1 MYLFILKISTLN
13 SFTKLAIFSSVILLF
28 ACNAT
33 KVSMKSV
40 SQKLKKSPV
49 FTHNHIGFSLYDIS
63 ENKTLL
69 EHNADRY
76 FIPASNTKLFTFYAS
91 LKILGD
97 SIPAFHYQISEDS
110 LILWGTGDPSFL
122 NPDLPKSKAYDFL
135 KNSSQKIYFSNDNF
149 SGSFFGNGWS
159 WDDYNDYYSA
169 EISSFPIHGN
179 IVRFTGNKE
188 NSLKITPNFF
198 TEKTYNWSKLN
209 IFSVQR
215 DLATNL
221 FSYPAGKEIKTDY
234 QQDVPYK
241 TGVEVTT
248 ALLTDTLKKEVT
260 LINKPLGKTA
270 KIFYSLPSDT
280 LYKRM
285 LHVSDNMIA
294 EQLILLN
301 SNALS
306 GILNTEIGI
315 DSVIKKYLSDL
326 PDAPKWVDGSGLSRQ
341 NLFTP
346 RSIVALLKKI
356 YEIVPEERL
365 FKLLPAA
372 GQSGTLKTLLK
383 TEKPFIFAKSGSLN
397 NNYCLSGFL
406 VTKKGKTLIFSVMN
420 NNFVNSTSNIR
431 KEVIKI
437 LQEIYD
443 NN

>member
-1 MYLFILKISTLN
+1 MAVLF
-13 SFTKLAIFSSVILLF
+13 F

-40 SQKLKKSPV
+40 YRKLNESPV
-49 FTHNHIGFSLYDIS
+49 FVHNHTGFSLYDIS
-63 ENKTLL
+63 EKKTLL

-91 LKILGD
+91 LKLLGD
-97 SIPAFHYQISEDS
+97 SIPAFHYQISGDS
-110 LILWGTGDPSFL
+110 LIFWGTGDPSFL
-122 NPDLPKSKAYDFL
+122 NPDLPKSKAFEFL
-135 KNSSQKIYFSNDNF
+135 KNRPEKLYFSNDNF
-149 SGSFFGNGWS
+149 TGSFFGNGWS
-159 WDDYNDYYSA
+159 WDDYNDYYAA

-188 NSLKITPNFF
+188 NTLKVTPNFF
-198 TEKTYNWSKLN
+198 SEKTYNWSKSAT
-209 IFSVQR
+209 FSVQR
-215 DLATNL
+215 DLGANL
-221 FSYPAGKEIKTDY
+221 FSYPAGKEINPKY
-234 QQDVPYK
+234 VQDVPFK
-241 TGVEVTT
+241 TGAEVITG
-248 ALLTDTLKKEVT
+248 LLTDTLKKEVI
-260 LINKPLGKTA
+260 LINKPLTETA
-270 KIFYSLPSDT
+270 KIFYSLPADT

-294 EQLILLN
+294 EQLMLLN

-306 GILNTEIGI
+306 NNLNTEIGI
-315 DSVIKKYLSDL
+315 DSVEKKYLFDL
-326 PDAPKWVDGSGLSRQ
+326 LDSPKWVDGSGLSRQ

-346 RSIVALLKKI
+346 RSIVALLRKI

-372 GQSGTLKTLLK
+372 GKSGTLKNLLK
-383 TEKPFIFAKSGSLN
+383 TDKPFIFAKSGSLN

-406 VTKKGKTLIFSVMN
+406 ITKKGKTLIFSMMN
-420 NNFVNSTSNIR
+420 NDFVNSTSDIR

-437 LQEIYD
+437 LQEIHD

>member
-1 MYLFILKISTLN
+1 MAVLF
-13 SFTKLAIFSSVILLF
+13 F

-40 SQKLKKSPV
+40 YRKLNESPV
-49 FTHNHIGFSLYDIS
+49 FIHNHTGFSLYDIS
-63 ENKTLL
+63 EKKTLL
-69 EHNADRY
+69 EYNANRY

-97 SIPAFHYQISEDS
+97 SIPAFHYQISGDS

-122 NPDLPKSKAYDFL
+122 NPDLPKSKAFDFL
-135 KNSSQKIYFSNDNF
+135 KNRPEKLYFSNDNF
-149 SGSFFGNGWS
+149 TGSFFGNGWS
-159 WDDYNDYYSA
+159 WDDYNDYYAA

-188 NSLKITPNFF
+188 NTLKVTPNFF
-198 TEKTYNWSKLN
+198 SEKTYNWSKSAT
-209 IFSVQR
+209 FSVQR
-215 DLATNL
+215 DLGANL
-221 FSYPAGKEIKTDY
+221 FSYPAGKEINPKY
-234 QQDVPYK
+234 VQDVPFK
-241 TGVEVTT
+241 TGAEVITG
-248 ALLTDTLKKEVT
+248 LLTDTLKKEVI
-260 LINKPLGKTA
+260 LINKPLEKTA
-270 KIFYSLPSDT
+270 KIFYSLPADT

-294 EQLILLN
+294 EQLMLLN

-306 GILNTEIGI
+306 NNLNTEIGI
-315 DSVIKKYLSDL
+315 DSVEKKYLFDL
-326 PDAPKWVDGSGLSRQ
+326 LDSPKWVDGSGLSRQ

-346 RSIVALLKKI
+346 RSIVALLHKI

-372 GQSGTLKTLLK
+372 GKSGTLKNLLK
-383 TEKPFIFAKSGSLN
+383 TDKPFIFAKSGSLN

-406 VTKKGKTLIFSVMN
+406 ITEKGKTLIFSMMN
-420 NNFVNSTSNIR
+420 NNFVNSISDIR

-437 LQEIYD
+437 LQEIHD

>member
-1 MYLFILKISTLN
+1 MAVLF
-13 SFTKLAIFSSVILLF
+13 F

-40 SQKLKKSPV
+40 YRKLNESPV
-49 FTHNHIGFSLYDIS
+49 FIHNHTGFSLYDIS
-63 ENKTLL
+63 EKKTLL
-69 EHNADRY
+69 EYNANRY

-97 SIPAFHYQISEDS
+97 SIPAFHYQISGDS
-110 LILWGTGDPSFL
+110 LIFWGTGDPSFL
-122 NPDLPKSKAYDFL
+122 NPDLPKSKAFDFL
-135 KNSSQKIYFSNDNF
+135 KNRPEKLYFSNDNF
-149 SGSFFGNGWS
+149 TGSFFGNGWS
-159 WDDYNDYYSA
+159 WDDYNDYYAA

-188 NSLKITPNFF
+188 NTLKVTPNFF
-198 TEKTYNWSKLN
+198 SEKTYNWSKSAT
-209 IFSVQR
+209 FSVQR
-215 DLATNL
+215 DLGANL
-221 FSYPAGKEIKTDY
+221 FSYPAGKEINPKY
-234 QQDVPYK
+234 VQDVPFK
-241 TGVEVTT
+241 TGAEVITG
-248 ALLTDTLKKEVT
+248 LLTDTLKKEVI
-260 LINKPLGKTA
+260 LINKPLTETA
-270 KIFYSLPSDT
+270 KIFYSLPADT

-294 EQLILLN
+294 EQLMLLN

-306 GILNTEIGI
+306 NNLNTEIGI
-315 DSVIKKYLSDL
+315 DSVEKKYLFDL
-326 PDAPKWVDGSGLSRQ
+326 LDSPKWVDGSGLSRQ

-346 RSIVALLKKI
+346 RSIVALLHKI

-372 GQSGTLKTLLK
+372 GKSGTLKNLLK
-383 TEKPFIFAKSGSLN
+383 TDKPFIFAKSGSLN

-406 VTKKGKTLIFSVMN
+406 ITKKGKTLIFSMMN
-420 NNFVNSTSNIR
+420 NDFVNSTSDIR

-437 LQEIYD
+437 LQEIHD

>member
-1 MYLFILKISTLN
+1 MAVLF
-13 SFTKLAIFSSVILLF
+13 F

-40 SQKLKKSPV
+40 YRKLNESPV
-49 FTHNHIGFSLYDIS
+49 FIHNHTGFSLYDIS
-63 ENKTLL
+63 EKKTLL
-69 EHNADRY
+69 EYNANRY

-97 SIPAFHYQISEDS
+97 SIPAFHYQISGDS

-122 NPDLPKSKAYDFL
+122 NPDLPKSKAFEFL
-135 KNSSQKIYFSNDNF
+135 KNRPEKLYFSNDNF
-149 SGSFFGNGWS
+149 TSSFFGNGWS
-159 WDDYNDYYSA
+159 WDDYNDYYAA

-188 NSLKITPNFF
+188 NTLKVTPNFF
-198 TEKTYNWSKLN
+198 SEKTYNWSKSAT
-209 IFSVQR
+209 FSVHR
-215 DLATNL
+215 DLGANL
-221 FSYPAGKEIKTDY
+221 FSYPAGKEINPKY
-234 QQDVPYK
+234 VQDVPFK
-241 TGVEVTT
+241 TGAEVITG
-248 ALLTDTLKKEVT
+248 LLTDTLKKEVI
-260 LINKPLGKTA
+260 LINKPLTETA
-270 KIFYSLPSDT
+270 KIFYSLPADT

-294 EQLILLN
+294 EQLMLLN

-306 GILNTEIGI
+306 NNLNTEIGI
-315 DSVIKKYLSDL
+315 DSVEKKYLFDL
-326 PDAPKWVDGSGLSRQ
+326 PDSPKWVDGSGLSRQ

-346 RSIVALLKKI
+346 RSIVALLRKI

-372 GQSGTLKTLLK
+372 GKSGTLKKLLK
-383 TEKPFIFAKSGSLN
+383 TDKPFIFAKSGSLN

-406 VTKKGKTLIFSVMN
+406 ITKKGKTLIFSMMN
-420 NNFVNSTSNIR
+420 NDFVNSTSDIR

-437 LQEIYD
+437 LQEIRD

>member
-1 MYLFILKISTLN
+1 
-13 SFTKLAIFSSVILLF
+13 
-28 ACNAT
+28 
-33 KVSMKSV
+33 MKSV
-40 SQKLKKSPV
+40 YRKLNESPV
-49 FTHNHIGFSLYDIS
+49 FIHNHTGFSLYDIS
-63 ENKTLL
+63 EKKTLL
-69 EHNADRY
+69 EYNANRY

-97 SIPAFHYQISEDS
+97 SIPAFHYQISGDS

-122 NPDLPKSKAYDFL
+122 NPDLPKSKAFDFL
-135 KNSSQKIYFSNDNF
+135 KNRPEKLYFSNDNF
-149 SGSFFGNGWS
+149 TGSFFGNGWS
-159 WDDYNDYYSA
+159 WDDYNDYYAA

-188 NSLKITPNFF
+188 NTLKVTPNFF
-198 TEKTYNWSKLN
+198 SEKTYNWSKSAT
-209 IFSVQR
+209 FSVQR
-215 DLATNL
+215 DLGANL
-221 FSYPAGKEIKTDY
+221 FSYPAGKEINPKY
-234 QQDVPYK
+234 VQDVPFK
-241 TGVEVTT
+241 TGAEVITG
-248 ALLTDTLKKEVT
+248 LLTDTLKKEVI
-260 LINKPLGKTA
+260 LINKPLTETA
-270 KIFYSLPSDT
+270 KIFYSLPADT

-294 EQLILLN
+294 EQLMLLN

-306 GILNTEIGI
+306 NNLNTEIGI
-315 DSVIKKYLSDL
+315 DSVEKKYFFDL

-346 RSIVALLKKI
+346 RSIVALLHKI

-372 GQSGTLKTLLK
+372 GKSGTLKNLLK
-383 TEKPFIFAKSGSLN
+383 TDKPFIFAKSGSLN

-406 VTKKGKTLIFSVMN
+406 ITEKGKTLIFSMMN
-420 NNFVNSTSNIR
+420 NNFVNSISDIR

-437 LQEIYD
+437 LQEIRD

>member
-1 MYLFILKISTLN
+1 MAVLF
-13 SFTKLAIFSSVILLF
+13 F

-40 SQKLKKSPV
+40 YRKLNESPV
-49 FTHNHIGFSLYDIS
+49 FIHNHTGFSLYDIS
-63 ENKTLL
+63 EKKTLL
-69 EHNADRY
+69 EYNANRY

-97 SIPAFHYQISEDS
+97 SIPAFHYQISGDS
-110 LILWGTGDPSFL
+110 LIFWGTGDPSFL
-122 NPDLPKSKAYDFL
+122 NPDLPKSKAFEFL
-135 KNSSQKIYFSNDNF
+135 KNRPEKLYFSNDNF
-149 SGSFFGNGWS
+149 TGSFFGNGWS
-159 WDDYNDYYSA
+159 WDDYNDYYAA

-188 NSLKITPNFF
+188 NTLKVTPNFF
-198 TEKTYNWSKLN
+198 SEKTYNWSKSAT
-209 IFSVQR
+209 FSVQR
-215 DLATNL
+215 DLGANL
-221 FSYPAGKEIKTDY
+221 FSYPAGKEINPKY
-234 QQDVPYK
+234 VQDVPFK
-241 TGVEVTT
+241 TGAEVITG
-248 ALLTDTLKKEVT
+248 LLTDTLKKEVI
-260 LINKPLGKTA
+260 LINKPLTETA
-270 KIFYSLPSDT
+270 KIFYSLPADT

-294 EQLILLN
+294 EQLMLLN

-306 GILNTEIGI
+306 NNLNTEIGI
-315 DSVIKKYLSDL
+315 DSVEKKYLFDL
-326 PDAPKWVDGSGLSRQ
+326 LDSPKWVDGSGLSRQ

-346 RSIVALLKKI
+346 RSIVALLHKI

-372 GQSGTLKTLLK
+372 GKSGTLKNLLK
-383 TEKPFIFAKSGSLN
+383 TDKPFIFAKSGSLN

-406 VTKKGKTLIFSVMN
+406 ITEKGKTLIFSMMN
-420 NNFVNSTSNIR
+420 NNFVNSISDIR

-437 LQEIYD
+437 LQEIRD